1 MNDWSS
7 LRVFAFYIV
16 YDTQLML
23 GSWGGHKVEFSVDD
37 YVFAAINLYL
47 DLINLFQ
54 YILELIG
61 TRD

>member
-47 DLINLFQ
+47 DLD
-54 YILELIG
+54 
-61 TRD
+61 RKSVV